1 MGISVIAINFAKSPS
16 ILSNTIIALYLDHIS
31 HTSPPHNLEKWNFT
45 HEHIAPPRKD
55 KLQLPNM
62 ALTNLSP
69 YSLRLSTLSSSSF
82 NQSSSQNYNFTHR
95 HIPLSLRT
103 RPRTGIC
110 CVWTRPRSKRGR
122 KSEELESKELVRVL
136 MRSCSDKEPL
146 VRTLN
151 KYVKVVRSEHCFLLF
166 EELGKSDKWL
176 QCLEVFFFFI
186 LVQFQIFMLFLCNFG
201 FWVVGVCWVS
211 CAVACVYVF
220 YNYDSELCV
229 WVFLWRVLKCF
240 WRHYKRFQVSKL

>member
-1 MGISVIAINFAKSPS
+1 MGIFVISIKFAKSPS
-16 ILSNTIIALYLDHIS
+16 ILSNTIVALNLDHIS
-31 HTSPPHNLEKWNFT
+31 HTSPPHNLEKWKFT
-45 HEHIAPPRKD
+45 HKHIAPPRKD

-69 YSLRLSTLSSSSF
+69 YSLRLSTLSSSSSSSF

-110 CVWTRPRSKRGR
+110 CVWTRPSSKRGR

-136 MRSCSDKEPL
+136 MRSFSDKEPL

-176 QCLEVFFFFI
+176 QCLEVFFFFGSI
-186 LVQFQIFMLFLCNFG
+186 SIFYAVFVQFWLLGSWSLLSFLC
-201 FWVVGVCWVS
+201 CR
-211 CAVACVYVF
+211 
-220 YNYDSELCV
+220 LCV
-229 WVFLWRVLKCF
+229 CFL
-240 WRHYKRFQVSKL
+240 

>member
-201 FWVVGVCWVS
+201 FWVVGVC
-211 CAVACVYVF
+211 
-220 YNYDSELCV
+220 
-229 WVFLWRVLKCF
+229 
-240 WRHYKRFQVSKL
+240 